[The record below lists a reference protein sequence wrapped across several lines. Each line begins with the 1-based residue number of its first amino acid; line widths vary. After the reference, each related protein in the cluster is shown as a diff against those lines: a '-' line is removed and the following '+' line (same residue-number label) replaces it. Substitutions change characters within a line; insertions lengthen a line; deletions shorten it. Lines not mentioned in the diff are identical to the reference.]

1 MNIWKSTEQESV
13 LVNIIN
19 IYFSFLQIF
28 FFSDLPRRDIKLSSG
43 FMRLCWVWSNIFMVV
58 TVGETWAAASWWQ
71 WETRE
76 QEEEDEADGQ
86 VPGAG
91 AACGQWCSHA
101 RMMPRYHQTPV
112 SSSQSRRITAVN
124 CSFCLCPELTKRD
137 LVIIDWGCY
146 QQHWSFNMKQ
156 EKWGAGVKTVFI
168 RDTWYEQLD
177 VGVQD
182 MYQLWVSSGS
192 MFRNLWV
199 ATMWSSFIHKHSSEY
214 LRSPAATECW

>member
-1 MNIWKSTEQESV
+1 
-13 LVNIIN
+13 
-19 IYFSFLQIF
+19 
-28 FFSDLPRRDIKLSSG
+28 
-43 FMRLCWVWSNIFMVV
+43 MRLCWVRSNIFMAV
-58 TVGETWAAASWWQ
+58 TVGETWAAASWWH

-156 EKWGAGVKTVFI
+156 EKWDAGVS
-168 RDTWYEQLD
+168 RQYLYETLD
-177 VGVQD
+177 MSSLMLMLKICISSRWVQD
-182 MYQLWVSSGS
+182 QCLGICGWPACDHLSYTNTLQNIWGLQQQLSVD
-192 MFRNLWV
+192 NV
-199 ATMWSSFIHKHSSEY
+199 
-214 LRSPAATECW
+214 